1 MRSHIT
7 KGAFQFIIWAM
18 SVLMTTL
25 ALADAEVFSFQMVE
39 APKPEPIYMPDYNVM
54 DEYELDDE
62 EVAILSKLLW
72 SSPLTNETYKAQL
85 CWVVFNRLL
94 DPSGIFEDSVKG
106 VVNKREF
113 AFYDSKAHR
122 SDTNDRIARHELN
135 LYYNVLHGKS
145 VERVLP
151 RGYVYIRFS
160 GDRNQTLLCSK
171 EIGGNPYVG

>member
-1 MRSHIT
+1 MRSQIT
-7 KGAFQFIIWAM
+7 KSAFKVILWVM
-18 SVLMTTL
+18 SVLMGTL
-25 ALADAEVFSFQMVE
+25 ALADTEVFSFQMVE
-39 APKPEPIYMPDYNVM
+39 VPKPEPVYMPNYNVM
-54 DEYELDDE
+54 EQYELDDE
-62 EVAILSKLLW
+62 EVGILSKLLW

-94 DPSGIFEDSVKG
+94 DPSGMFEDTVKE

-113 AFYDSKAHR
+113 AFYDAKAHR
-122 SDTNDRIARHELN
+122 SETNDRIARTELN

-151 RGYVYIRFS
+151 RGYIYIRFT

-171 EIGGNPYVG
+171 EIGGDPYVG